1 MKNKK
6 AIVFDPSE
14 YVSTLWIYLMDM
26 FSYLLAMQKVTSLF
40 SQNFESKSR
49 FKYINERPIIWK
61 IDFFYN

>member
-40 SQNFESKSR
+40 SPNFESKSR
-49 FKYINERPIIWK
+49 FKYINERPIIGK